1 MKNKLLFVVMFV
13 LFASF
18 VSAECPPDCPPD
30 QQQGYSYDQ
39 FQQDYASDP
48 ALAAQNY
55 PDYYMRHIGDNPEE
69 VANNPQAYENAVR
82 QDVKYINQNRDAFLS
97 YAKTKGVTFTSI
109 DGDFKSFD
117 TGNGRI
123 ETKVLP
129 GQEPT
134 SFSFGDIKILESN
147 GGTNFK
153 VNKEGEL
160 VYDQPFLATK
170 KSITIRGTVE
180 EKGGEVLLSKGK
192 YSVGDEGINIEL
204 TGNNKGKLVKGCQTI
219 ADSNCGFI
227 EVEAVSS
234 PVKTPQG
241 IVTKGK
247 AIVVSNSEIDLLPN
261 TEYLNE
267 YGTKFSGTKQTR
279 ITTIGNGC
287 LSVSHSCVE
296 YGYPP
301 FYVGEGEEER
311 LVSGGMTIKATEG
324 NKLNVEVKDGNY
336 EKVIV
341 KQIDEVVPRVL
352 VGEVNGL
359 KMYVSKSG
367 GLFYED
373 GRYVGSFEMAKKVQ
387 ELPNFA
393 KAKDEASKLPD
404 ETTKVDLR
412 VTQQDGSKS
421 RIVFSKEKPIS
432 QGKLAGLQT
441 NVGHVFE
448 EEGKR
453 YPWVIYQGEP
463 SVNTKGKLSEG
474 LVESVSKLATAKM
487 GEELRLVF
495 ESIDTLEQREVE
507 SIVRTAKV
515 DKAGLKQIL
524 DKYEPDENKFR
535 TRQERIMEK
544 MSVIRKFNVDTPAAT
559 ELQREMLNELG
570 AIRSD
575 TVGGFL
581 SVTSGR
587 EDIQKEILEKTEEIH
602 DLGNALSN
610 VKSNELRKMIIQKTK
625 AVHVS
630 YDPIH
635 GDSGSA
641 FPIQHYLME
650 LEKLDPELQKLA
662 MDNLDFKS
670 GIFLD
675 SLHKGEALRR
685 VLEYHKDRPE
695 QMKALL
701 DRMPMREDMGF
712 NPVGFSTIYFNEEFQ
727 QKTKD
732 MDFANKYSIAYTAQ
746 RYLDQRGTWLPD
758 DRSKA
763 IDLIIQ
769 QRARFS
775 SHVVLDENTYY
786 IPVTHEE
793 HWFQNDEMVQLAR
806 DSGVKQMAD
815 QDMKGAEAKGKFL
828 ESVRGSKDKGKT
840 TVHFNGHGGP
850 NHQWLS
856 KGQAGIET
864 SDQMRRPEAISYVE
878 FGDAL
883 AERGN
888 LGEVTVMID
897 SCYSKDFTDNLYH
910 YLHTVKGVRDM
921 PTVITETN
929 RGQVG
934 WVNTFGPALER
945 VHQKGQPLTGA
956 DILRVESETFFQQDL
971 TVTMPVTS
979 EEEAKFSKPETPG
992 VIDLGSTVDEGGA
1005 EPPRKPK
1012 GEPSEERPAE
1022 LPPTVIEIAQ
1032 NEQDM
1037 EKLLAVG

>member
-1 MKNKLLFVVMFV
+1 MKNKLLFVVM
-13 LFASF
+13 LILLASF
-18 VSAECPPDCPPD
+18 VSAQCPPDCPPD

-39 FQQDYASDP
+39 FQQEYASDP

-55 PDYYMRHIGDNPEE
+55 PDYYMRHIGDNPDE

-97 YAKTKGVTFTSI
+97 YAKTKGVTFASI
-109 DGDFKSFD
+109 EGDFKSFD
-117 TGNGRI
+117 TGTGRI
-123 ETKVLP
+123 ETKSLP

-134 SFSFGDIKILESN
+134 SFSFSDIKIFESN

-160 VYDQPFLATK
+160 VYDQPDRGA
-170 KSITIRGTVE
+170 IRPVTIRGIVE
-180 EKGGEVLLSKGK
+180 EKSGEVFLSKGK

-204 TGNNKGKLVKGCQTI
+204 VGNNRGKLVKGCQNFG
-219 ADSNCGFI
+219 DNNCGFI

-234 PVKTPQG
+234 PVKLPTG
-241 IVTKGK
+241 ILVKGK
-247 AIVVSNSEIDLLPN
+247 AFITDRYSSDLLTNSEYMTNQGSSIQVS
-261 TEYLNE
+261 
-267 YGTKFSGTKQTR
+267 KRTR
-279 ITTIGNGC
+279 ITQWSNGC
-287 LSVSHSCVE
+287 ERTMHSCINE
-296 YGYPP
+296 PP
-301 FYVGEGEEER
+301 TGLPQWEKGN
-311 LVSGGMTIKATEG
+311 LVVHATDG
-324 NKLNVEVKDGNY
+324 NLVRVDTKDGVYKN
-336 EKVIV
+336 VIV
-341 KQIDEVVPRVL
+341 KQIDEIDPRVL
-352 VGEVNGL
+352 VGEIDGV
-359 KMYVSKSG
+359 KAYVTKAG
-367 GLFYED
+367 VYVFED
-373 GRYVGSFEMAKKVQ
+373 GQWLSDRISKLREHPNFVSAQEEVK
-387 ELPNFA
+387 ELPDQN
-393 KAKDEASKLPD
+393 
-404 ETTKVDLR
+404 TKVDLR
-412 VTQQDGSKS
+412 IAKQDGSKS

-453 YPWVIYQGEP
+453 YPWVVYQGEP
-463 SVNTKGKLSEG
+463 SVNTKGKATEG
-474 LVESVSKLATAKM
+474 LAESVAKLATAKK

-495 ESIDTLEQREVE
+495 EAINTLEKYEVHAIMDGAE
-507 SIVRTAKV
+507 TI
-515 DKAGLKQIL
+515 DKEGLKQIL
-524 DKYEPDENKFR
+524 DKYEPDRNEFI
-535 TRQERIMEK
+535 TRNERLAEK
-544 MSVIRKFNVDTPAAT
+544 MSVLTKHNIDTPAAI
-559 ELQREMLNELG
+559 ELQGELLSEMDS
-570 AIRSD
+570 IRDSD
-575 TVGGFL
+575 IITRVL
-581 SVTSGR
+581 SLTSGR
-587 EDIQKEILEKTEEIH
+587 EKLQEEVIKKTEEIN
-602 DLGNALSN
+602 DPGNALRHVESDN
-610 VKSNELRKMIIQKTK
+610 LRRMIIEKAKTVNADYSSQFFGK
-625 AVHVS
+625 
-630 YDPIH
+630 
-635 GDSGSA
+635 SGSA
-641 FPIQHYLME
+641 FPIQNYLME
-650 LEKLDPELQKLA
+650 LEKLDPELQELA
-662 MDNLDFKS
+662 MNNLDLKS
-670 GIFLD
+670 GIFID
-675 SLHKGEALRR
+675 SSHKGEALRR
-685 VLEYHKDRPE
+685 VLEFHKDKPE

-775 SHVVLDENTYY
+775 NHVVLDENTYY

-793 HWFQNDEMVQLAR
+793 HWFKNGEMVQLAR

-815 QDMKGAEAKGKFL
+815 QNMKGAEAKGKFL
-828 ESVRGSKDKGKT
+828 DSVKGSKDKGKT

-856 KGQAGIET
+856 KGQAGVET

-910 YLHTVKGVRDM
+910 YLHSVKGVRDM

-934 WVNTFGPALER
+934 WINTFGPALER

-992 VIDLGSTVDEGGA
+992 VVDLGSTVDEGAA

-1012 GEPSEERPAE
+1012 GESSEERPAE

-1037 EKLLAVG
+1037 EELLAVS